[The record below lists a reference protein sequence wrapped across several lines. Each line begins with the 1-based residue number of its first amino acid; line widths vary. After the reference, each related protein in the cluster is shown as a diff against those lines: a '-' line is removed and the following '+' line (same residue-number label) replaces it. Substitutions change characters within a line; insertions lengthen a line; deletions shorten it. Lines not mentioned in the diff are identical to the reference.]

1 MPAKNDKLD
10 QFEKQLEEL
19 EKLVRELESGDAPLE
34 QAVSHFERG
43 MALSKSC
50 ESLLRQAE
58 LKVQTLMADA
68 AADSADA
75 ADDARLDDEA

>member
-10 QFEKQLEEL
+10 QFESKLAEL

-50 ESLLRQAE
+50 EKLLQQAE
-58 LKVQTLMADA
+58 MKVQTLMESASAQASAGDEDA
-68 AADSADA
+68 
-75 ADDARLDDEA
+75 